1 MYIYCFWTGSNE
13 MSEARKRSLAQ
24 LKSVSELD
32 VILVT
37 KDTLSE
43 YILPEHPFH
52 ESFPY
57 LSETHKSDYL
67 RTYFMNFHGGG
78 YSDIKETTG
87 SWLKPYYDFLKSDY
101 LMCGYK
107 EIGPNGVSYE
117 PYRNMWQEMI
127 GCGSFICK
135 PNTPLTNA
143 WYNGMISVLNTK
155 LEEIKLHPSTFPQDC
170 IGSGSGYPIR
180 WSEILG
186 EVFHKLCY
194 EYKNYIIQTLP
205 VLNLNWGYR

>member
-1 MYIYCFWTGSNE
+1 MHIYCFWTGSNE
-13 MSEARKRSLAQ
+13 MSEARKRSLVQ
-24 LKSVSELD
+24 LKNVSEID

-43 YILPEHPFH
+43 YILPEHPLH

-87 SWLKPYYDFLKSDY
+87 SWLKPYSDFLKSDY
-101 LMCGYK
+101 WMCGYK
-107 EIGPNGVSYE
+107 EIGPNGVAYE

-127 GCGSFICK
+127 GSCGFICK
-135 PNTPLTNA
+135 PNTPLTND

-155 LEEIKLHPSTFPQDC
+155 LEELKLHPSTFPQDC
-170 IGSGSGYPIR
+170 HGSGSGYPIG
-180 WSEILG
+180 WTEILG
-186 EVFHKLCY
+186 EVFHKFSY
-194 EYKNYIIQTLP
+194 EYKNHIIQSLP
-205 VLNLNWGYR
+205 VNNFNWGYR